1 MSSLT
6 ANMSAIQLQRP
17 LSLPATT
24 VHPTYARALC
34 MLMRQHGVAAEP
46 ALALAGLS
54 EAVLASDDQPVTL
67 QAVTQLALQA
77 LQVTGKPWL
86 GLALGRVV
94 HASAHG
100 LVGHAALTSRD
111 LRELLQTVARYG
123 GLRTDAFRFSWTEDG
138 AGGALKVQNT
148 CDLGPARQFVVD
160 AVFSTLLVL
169 LENGTGQRPN
179 GLTAVLPFVPPPW
192 RAAYCEHTGLDEA
205 HLRFGGDALSLHL
218 PTAILPTTCITAD
231 ARAHQAA
238 CRSCDEML
246 GRSITSATVAGR
258 VRKVLEQAAPGG
270 FPTLEDVAS
279 ALHRSP
285 RTLMRQLQREGVRYM
300 RLLDEVRKARA
311 LSDLCEGRDTV
322 ETIAARLGFVDTSN
336 FSRTCRRW
344 FGQTPGAI
352 RAGSAPLPVLAAT
365 GDDGAG
371 PDEQPVARVRR

>member
-1 MSSLT
+1 MPV
-6 ANMSAIQLQRP
+6 IQPQKP

-67 QAVTQLALQA
+67 QAVTQLALLA

-86 GLALGRVV
+86 GLALGRIV

-111 LRELLQTVARYG
+111 LRDLLQTVARYG

-138 AGGALKVQNT
+138 EGGTLTVQNT
-148 CDLGPARQFVVD
+148 GDLGPARQFVVD

-169 LENGTGQRPN
+169 LETGTGQRPT
-179 GLTAVLPFVPPPW
+179 GLSAVLPFGPPPW
-192 RAAYCEHTGLDEA
+192 RAAWCEQTGLDEA

-218 PTAILPTTCITAD
+218 PANVLPTTCITAD
-231 ARAHQAA
+231 ARAHQVA
-238 CRSCDEML
+238 CRNCDELL
-246 GRSITSATVAGR
+246 GRSINSATVAGR
-258 VRKVLEQAAPGG
+258 VRDALERAPPGG
-270 FPTLEDVAS
+270 FPTLEEVAS

-285 RTLMRQLQREGVRYM
+285 RTLMRQLQREGLRYQ
-300 RLLDEVRKARA
+300 RLLDDVRKARA
-311 LSDLCEGRDTV
+311 LSDLCQGRDTV
-322 ETIAARLGFVDTSN
+322 EAIAARLGFADTSN

-344 FGQTPGAI
+344 FGRTPGAI
-352 RAGSAPLPVLAAT
+352 RAGAAPLQMRASASDSRT
-365 GDDGAG
+365 GSA
-371 PDEQPVARVRR
+371 